1 MQMKRLS
8 AIAFGH
14 FAIDIL
20 NSSIALILT
29 VLSGKFDLSISQ
41 IGLAAMIY
49 TFAASLTQPFFGILA
64 DHWRGRWLGAIS
76 VAWTAL
82 FFGLAAFMPNY
93 ALLVTCLTI
102 GALGSGAFHP
112 VGMINAS
119 AAGGPYPTT
128 ATSIFFLL
136 GQSGLA
142 LGPITAGLVLQT
154 MEIQVGMPL
163 MAVGVLPAVL
173 MMAVYLNSPIVTP
186 THVVPAQ
193 AKAAP
198 QVHHTPQVHYQGKA
212 AYSALVVGS
221 AFVLVIALRATT
233 MQSLVTLLPKY
244 FADLGYQPALYGGMI
259 GIFSLGGAFGTFLGG
274 YLGDRYQRRTVL
286 FLSTLLS
293 VPFCYGLLHTSGW
306 LFWPMAAVAGG
317 LLNVPHSILVIMAQ
331 QFLPARKGMMGGAVL
346 GFMFASGAAMAWV
359 ASWFADVVGLAP
371 VLTLLAF
378 IPIGAAVSA
387 LALPSAQR
395 RTVAEIVAGAP
406 AAAD

>member
-1 MQMKRLS
+1 MQVKRLS

-14 FAIDIL
+14 FSIDIL

-64 DHWRGRWLGAIS
+64 DYLQGRWLGAIS

-82 FFGLAAFMPNY
+82 FFGLAAFMPTY
-93 ALLVTCLTI
+93 PWLVTCLTI

-119 AAGGPYPTT
+119 AAGGARPTT

-154 MEIQVGMPL
+154 TEIQVGMPL
-163 MAVGVLPAVL
+163 MALGALPAVL
-173 MMAVYLNSPIVTP
+173 LMAVYLHSPLLM
-186 THVVPAQ
+186 PAH

-198 QVHHTPQVHYQGKA
+198 QLHQPPQPQRKRQA
-212 AYSALVVGS
+212 TRSALLVGS
-221 AFVLVIALRATT
+221 AFVLVIALRAAT

-259 GIFSLGGAFGTFLGG
+259 GIFSLGGAFGTLLGG

-293 VPFCYGLLHTSGW
+293 VPFCYGLLHSAGW
-306 LFWPMAAVAGG
+306 LFWPLAALAGG

-331 QFLPARKGMMGGAVL
+331 QFLPARRGMMGGAVL
-346 GFMFASGAAMAWV
+346 GFMFASGAVMAWV

-371 VLTLLAF
+371 VLTVLAF
-378 IPIGAAVSA
+378 IPIGAALSA
-387 LALPSAQR
+387 LALPSTQP
-395 RTVAEIVAGAP
+395 RTVAESPATAG